1 VTELA
6 NPPIDLSAHISAG
19 RGRFQQQRKV
29 FCTMSIDYKVSSS
42 DTDGALFIVE
52 NTDDSKGGPPRHL
65 HPEQEEWFYAVD
77 GEYVVEVGDDS
88 YRLEP
93 GDSVLAPRKI
103 PHAWPQVGEG
113 TGRLIVFFQP
123 AGEMEAFFG
132 ALSQAKGTPSREEL
146 HSLFRSH
153 GMEVTGP
160 PLPVE

>member
-19 RGRFQQQRKV
+19 RGRFQQHRKV
-29 FCTMSIDYKVSSS
+29 FGTMSIDYKVSSS
-42 DTDGALFIVE
+42 DTDGGLFMLE

-65 HPEQEEWFYAVD
+65 HHKQEEWFYAVD
-77 GEYVVEVGDDS
+77 GEYVVEVGDES

-93 GDSVLAPRKI
+93 GDSVLAPRKL
-103 PHAWPQVGEG
+103 PHVRPHVGEG
-113 TGRLIVFFQP
+113 TGRLIVAFQP

>member
-1 VTELA
+1 MTELA
-6 NPPIDLSAHISAG
+6 NPPIDLSAHISAD
-19 RGRFQQQRKV
+19 RGRFQQHRKA
-29 FCTMSIDYKVSSS
+29 FGTMSIDYMVSSS
-42 DTDGALFIVE
+42 DTDGGLFIVE
-52 NTDDSKGGPPRHL
+52 NTDDSKDGPPRHL

-77 GEYVVEVGDDS
+77 GEYVVEVGDES

-103 PHAWPQVGEG
+103 PHVWPHVGEG
-113 TGRLIVFFQP
+113 TGRLIVAFQP

-146 HSLFRSH
+146 HRLFRSH